1 MKGHKLLALLMALLL
16 CIQLLPV
23 STAFAEEVSEDG
35 ISVTLKANEATYGTL
50 TSTSTLTGLK
60 KGDTVELTATP
71 LKDSYVKFRQWAVYN
86 SKGAKATLDT
96 DYTLTETEPGSGK
109 ATLTVLGTTDLS
121 VMAVFK
127 GDVVGLASNYQP
139 VPSAGRG
146 LTAAKK
152 MITLV
157 SGTAIQGTTVISGW
171 DNNPKEPLTA
181 TITLDARPTDQATS
195 SLRLEVWENV
205 MAMGAQP
212 KMLAEGAQYKFDNVT
227 KMASESNAAMS
238 RYSFGEGWD
247 WTEYEFS
254 IVSSDGTTVLKPGKI
269 IFKYPGIATIDAKNG
284 SVKCG
289 ENTYSDGQT
298 VNLGTG
304 EKKIEAVPAEGYYFT
319 GWEISG
325 VTLDDATANPLTFDM
340 PTEAST
346 TIKANFAE
354 TVGVT
359 LKANSTSY
367 GEVTSTSTL
376 TGLKK
381 DDTVELTATPKENGH
396 ETFSQWVVYTN
407 KDCTTRAVP
416 EKDYTLTETE
426 AGKATLTVKGTTD
439 LWVMAVFQGKI
450 VGLQDKSNYAP
461 LPATRGKN
469 KNFRSLFSITK
480 GKNPGDIIASA
491 TITGWDND
499 PTVPLVATITLP
511 SNPAETQVGGW
522 RLQVWET
529 AGGILNSTS
538 ADAVHYN
545 MMLAPGARFDFS
557 GLTKD
562 DDRSTPYNQTSYSFG
577 DGWDWTEYSFNIVD
591 SEGTVLKPG
600 KIIFKYPGLA
610 TIDAKNGSVKCGEN
624 TYSDG
629 QTVNLGTDEKTIEAV
644 PDTGYV
650 FTGWKIDGVT
660 PGDATANPLTFTM
673 PSASTTIKANFA
685 QRPEL
690 GYQLSI
696 EGNGKVFVDGVELAD
711 GYMTEV
717 ADKTAVKFLAEPAE
731 GYVLDHWEIT
741 SPIKDVNI
749 PDSSG
754 NIKQLYITTAYG
766 GQFYNVKAVFA
777 EKVTYK
783 LRFKLMLGETDVT
796 QSNDFKTACGSQNVG
811 IPYLAYTFPSAMT
824 LDEIYS
830 SLSTRKTISGF
841 DSFADGLNYLDFP
854 VGNGDWIV
862 IGLEAYPGYT
872 VQGGPKFI
880 TDGFVSSNEDAVA
893 DRRST
898 SNSRFGGRTYIVFK
912 MTQDTTITANI
923 HEAKYTTVTVPTD
936 ETEGT
941 VTITP
946 AADVETLGMWWEGSK
961 LTVQAAPAEGYR
973 FVRWQESA
981 GGYINDENA
990 VQNPLNITLGETGAN
1005 FSPVFEAAEA
1015 FDRSITK
1022 VVDPEGKAT
1031 ITINGSSDTIQVR
1044 EGSVVSLGIDVD
1056 EYYLFD
1062 HWNVTQN
1069 GVKPSY
1075 NLVAP
1080 ENQKSENATF
1090 VMPFGESGVT
1100 VQAVLKNRYTG
1111 LSTLVF
1117 LMTGNN
1123 GSTAGAKGLTT
1134 VSLSKNSSPLTDV
1147 NCQVQK
1153 GDELEIAV
1161 TMLNEDYVLREITVV
1176 NMDSFETLQ
1185 TITDVQGTIAIP
1197 SWNSWQISVR
1207 IEKKTTDTERHSIS
1221 LTQPTTGG
1229 TISSSN
1235 MTSQPDKTITL
1246 TAVPGSGY
1254 VLKKWIVKDAQENAI
1269 SVTTDNNVGT
1279 FTMPK
1284 SDVTVTAEFVALAE
1298 VKPEITS
1305 VALLQGEAGSELA
1318 TGVLAGDKWTITIP
1332 DTVPAETV
1340 AKIPEGL
1347 SGLYLKIMTP
1357 AGVKVKQGQFEGDWS
1372 NGDVMCY
1379 MPVNEEVTFQAIAG
1393 TATKDYTIKLVYSGS
1408 PLLSNGSATRISN
1421 SSASVQFSSNVAGN
1435 YFYKVVASG
1444 ADAPTEEDVL
1454 ASSNKGTA
1462 STGVNNITLSNL
1474 GDGARD
1480 IYIVVVD
1487 ASNNR
1492 SVVLKIEIPAYGSID
1507 VPDTGAYTITVK
1519 APKGGT
1525 ITPNRT
1531 KANAGDEI
1539 IVTVTPDSGYQM
1551 VADSL
1556 TYTLAVSGGETV
1568 KITNN
1573 RFAMPEGNVSIS
1585 CQWETAATTSTGIT
1599 GFSINGV
1606 AGAVNNTTNTITI
1619 TMPRGTDVTKLTP
1632 VIATNGI
1639 KSLTPGNGET
1649 VDFTNAVTYTAAM
1662 EDGSSKTYTVTVYVD
1677 KGTLAD
1683 QFWDK
1688 LTDFA
1693 TQVPWWQYAEKQ
1705 QSTSKYP
1712 KYW

>member
-35 ISVTLKANEATYGTL
+35 ISVTLKANSANYGT
-50 TSTSTLTGLK
+50 
-60 KGDTVELTATP
+60 V
-71 LKDSYVKFRQWAVYN
+71 
-86 SKGAKATLDT
+86 
-96 DYTLTETEPGSGK
+96 
-109 ATLTVLGTTDLS
+109 
-121 VMAVFK
+121 
-127 GDVVGLASNYQP
+127 
-139 VPSAGRG
+139 
-146 LTAAKK
+146 
-152 MITLV
+152 
-157 SGTAIQGTTVISGW
+157 
-171 DNNPKEPLTA
+171 
-181 TITLDARPTDQATS
+181 TS
-195 SLRLEVWENV
+195 S
-205 MAMGAQP
+205 
-212 KMLAEGAQYKFDNVT
+212 
-227 KMASESNAAMS
+227 
-238 RYSFGEGWD
+238 
-247 WTEYEFS
+247 
-254 IVSSDGTTVLKPGKI
+254 SS
-269 IFKYPGIATIDAKNG
+269 
-284 SVKCG
+284 
-289 ENTYSDGQT
+289 
-298 VNLGTG
+298 
-304 EKKIEAVPAEGYYFT
+304 
-319 GWEISG
+319 
-325 VTLDDATANPLTFDM
+325 
-340 PTEAST
+340 
-346 TIKANFAE
+346 
-354 TVGVT
+354 
-359 LKANSTSY
+359 
-367 GEVTSTSTL
+367 L

-469 KNFRSLFSITK
+469 KNLRSLFSITK

-591 SEGTVLKPG
+591 SEGTVLKQG
-600 KIIFKYPGLA
+600 KIVFKYPGLA
-610 TIDAKNGSVKCGEN
+610 TIDAKNGSVKCGET
-624 TYSDG
+624 TYTDG
-629 QTVNLGTDEKTIEAV
+629 QTVNLGTGEKTIEAV
-644 PDTGYV
+644 PATGYI

-660 PGDATANPLTFTM
+660 LDDATANPLTFAM

-696 EGNGKVFVDGVELAD
+696 EGNGKVFVDGVERAN
-711 GYMTEV
+711 GYMAEV
-717 ADKTAVKFLAEPAE
+717 VDRTNVKFLAEPAE
-731 GYVLDHWEIT
+731 GYVLHHWEIT

-754 NIKQLYITTAYG
+754 NLNQLHITTAFG

-777 EKVTYK
+777 EKATYK
-783 LRFKLMLGETDVT
+783 LRFKLMLGETNVT

-893 DRRST
+893 DRHSI

-1284 SDVTVTAEFVALAE
+1284 SDVTVTAEFVSSAE

-1305 VALLQGEAGSELA
+1305 VALLQGEAGDELA
-1318 TGVLAGDKWTITIP
+1318 TGVPSGDKWTITIP

-1347 SGLYLKIMTP
+1347 SGLYLKIVTP
-1357 AGVKVKQGQFEGDWS
+1357 AGVTVKQGQFAGDWS
-1372 NGDVMCY
+1372 QGDIMCY

-1408 PLLSNGSATRISN
+1408 PLLSNGSATRTSKTGATVKFT
-1421 SSASVQFSSNVAGN
+1421 SSEAGT
-1435 YFYKVVASG
+1435 YYYKVVTHG
-1444 ADAPTEEDVL
+1444 AAAPTADEIMK
-1454 ASSNKGTA
+1454 STTHGTA
-1462 STGVNNITLSNL
+1462 SAGETTITLSNL
-1474 GDGARD
+1474 TEDARD
-1480 IYIVVVD
+1480 IYIVVVN
-1487 ASNNR
+1487 ASGGE
-1492 SVVLKIEIPAYGSID
+1492 SAALKVEIPAYGSGSET
-1507 VPDTGAYTITVK
+1507 PDTGKFTISVN

-1556 TYTLAVSGGETV
+1556 TYTLAVSSGETV

-1573 RFAMPEGNVSIS
+1573 RFTMPEGNVSIS

-1632 VIATNGI
+1632 VIATNGV

-1649 VDFTNAVTYTAAM
+1649 VNFTNAVTYTAAM

>member
-35 ISVTLKANEATYGTL
+35 ISVTLKANSANYGT
-50 TSTSTLTGLK
+50 
-60 KGDTVELTATP
+60 V
-71 LKDSYVKFRQWAVYN
+71 
-86 SKGAKATLDT
+86 
-96 DYTLTETEPGSGK
+96 
-109 ATLTVLGTTDLS
+109 
-121 VMAVFK
+121 
-127 GDVVGLASNYQP
+127 
-139 VPSAGRG
+139 
-146 LTAAKK
+146 
-152 MITLV
+152 
-157 SGTAIQGTTVISGW
+157 
-171 DNNPKEPLTA
+171 
-181 TITLDARPTDQATS
+181 TS
-195 SLRLEVWENV
+195 S
-205 MAMGAQP
+205 
-212 KMLAEGAQYKFDNVT
+212 
-227 KMASESNAAMS
+227 
-238 RYSFGEGWD
+238 
-247 WTEYEFS
+247 
-254 IVSSDGTTVLKPGKI
+254 SS
-269 IFKYPGIATIDAKNG
+269 
-284 SVKCG
+284 
-289 ENTYSDGQT
+289 
-298 VNLGTG
+298 
-304 EKKIEAVPAEGYYFT
+304 
-319 GWEISG
+319 
-325 VTLDDATANPLTFDM
+325 
-340 PTEAST
+340 
-346 TIKANFAE
+346 
-354 TVGVT
+354 
-359 LKANSTSY
+359 
-367 GEVTSTSTL
+367 L

-469 KNFRSLFSITK
+469 KNLRSLFSITK

-591 SEGTVLKPG
+591 SEGTVLKQG
-600 KIIFKYPGLA
+600 KIVFKYPGLA
-610 TIDAKNGSVKCGEN
+610 TIDAKNGSVKCGET
-624 TYSDG
+624 TYTDG
-629 QTVNLGTDEKTIEAV
+629 QTVNLGTGEKTIEAV
-644 PDTGYV
+644 PATGYI

-660 PGDATANPLTFTM
+660 LDDATANPLTFAM

-696 EGNGKVFVDGVELAD
+696 EGNGKVFVDGVERAN
-711 GYMTEV
+711 GYMAEV
-717 ADKTAVKFLAEPAE
+717 VDRTNVKFLAEPAE
-731 GYVLDHWEIT
+731 GYVLHHWEIT

-754 NIKQLYITTAYG
+754 NLNQLHITTAFG

-777 EKVTYK
+777 EKATYK
-783 LRFKLMLGETDVT
+783 LRFKLMLGETNVT

-893 DRRST
+893 DRHSI

-973 FVRWQESA
+973 FVCWQESA

-1284 SDVTVTAEFVALAE
+1284 SDVTVTAEFVSSAE

-1305 VALLQGEAGSELA
+1305 VALLQGEAGDELA
-1318 TGVLAGDKWTITIP
+1318 TGVPSGDKWTITIP

-1347 SGLYLKIMTP
+1347 SGLYLKIVTP
-1357 AGVKVKQGQFEGDWS
+1357 AGVTVKQGQFAGDWS
-1372 NGDVMCY
+1372 QGDIMCY

-1408 PLLSNGSATRISN
+1408 PLLSNGSATRTSKTGATVKFT
-1421 SSASVQFSSNVAGN
+1421 SSEAGT
-1435 YFYKVVASG
+1435 YYYKVVTHG
-1444 ADAPTEEDVL
+1444 AAAPTADEIMK
-1454 ASSNKGTA
+1454 STTHGTA
-1462 STGVNNITLSNL
+1462 SAGETTITLSNL
-1474 GDGARD
+1474 TEDARD
-1480 IYIVVVD
+1480 IYIVVVN
-1487 ASNNR
+1487 ASGGE
-1492 SVVLKIEIPAYGSID
+1492 SAALKVEIPAYGSGSET
-1507 VPDTGAYTITVK
+1507 PDTGKFTISVN

-1556 TYTLAVSGGETV
+1556 TYTLAVSSGETV

-1573 RFAMPEGNVSIS
+1573 RFTMPEGNVSIS

-1632 VIATNGI
+1632 VIATNGV

-1649 VDFTNAVTYTAAM
+1649 VNFTNAVTYTAAM

>member
-16 CIQLLPV
+16 CVQLLPV
-23 STAFAEEVSEDG
+23 STAFAAEVS
-35 ISVTLKANEATYGTL
+35 
-50 TSTSTLTGLK
+50 
-60 KGDTVELTATP
+60 
-71 LKDSYVKFRQWAVYN
+71 
-86 SKGAKATLDT
+86 
-96 DYTLTETEPGSGK
+96 
-109 ATLTVLGTTDLS
+109 
-121 VMAVFK
+121 
-127 GDVVGLASNYQP
+127 
-139 VPSAGRG
+139 
-146 LTAAKK
+146 
-152 MITLV
+152 
-157 SGTAIQGTTVISGW
+157 
-171 DNNPKEPLTA
+171 
-181 TITLDARPTDQATS
+181 
-195 SLRLEVWENV
+195 
-205 MAMGAQP
+205 
-212 KMLAEGAQYKFDNVT
+212 
-227 KMASESNAAMS
+227 
-238 RYSFGEGWD
+238 
-247 WTEYEFS
+247 
-254 IVSSDGTTVLKPGKI
+254 
-269 IFKYPGIATIDAKNG
+269 
-284 SVKCG
+284 
-289 ENTYSDGQT
+289 
-298 VNLGTG
+298 
-304 EKKIEAVPAEGYYFT
+304 
-319 GWEISG
+319 G
-325 VTLDDATANPLTFDM
+325 VR
-340 PTEAST
+340 
-346 TIKANFAE
+346 
-354 TVGVT
+354 VT
-359 LKANSTSY
+359 LKANSDNY
-367 GEVTSTSTL
+367 GTVTSSSSL

-381 DDTVELTATPKENGH
+381 DDTVELTATPKENSH
-396 ETFSQWVVYTN
+396 ETFSQWVVY
-407 KDCTTRAVP
+407 KSSSCTTKADP
-416 EKDYTLTETE
+416 KTDYTLTETE
-426 AGKATLTVKGTTD
+426 TGKATLTVKGTTD
-439 LWVMAVFQGKI
+439 LWVMAVFQGNI
-450 VGLQDKSNYAP
+450 VGLQDRSNYAP
-461 LPATRGKN
+461 LPAARGPLSM
-469 KNFRSLFSITK
+469 F
-480 GKNPGDIIASA
+480 
-491 TITGWDND
+491 TITNGSTTNRIGSAVIAGWDNN

-511 SNPAETQVGGW
+511 SSPTETDIANW

-529 AGGILNSTS
+529 VAGFGNKTED
-538 ADAVHYN
+538 DAVHNN

-562 DDRSTPYNQTSYSFG
+562 ADRSTPYNQTSYSFS
-577 DGWDWTEYSFNIVD
+577 DGWNWTENNFNIVD
-591 SEGTVLKPG
+591 SDGNVLKPG
-600 KIIFKYPGLA
+600 KIIFKYPGLV
-610 TIDAKNGSVKCGEN
+610 TIDAKNGSVKCGDA
-624 TYSDG
+624 TYTDG
-629 QTVNLGTDEKTIEAV
+629 QTVNLGTDKKTIEAV
-644 PDTGYV
+644 PATGYI
-650 FTGWKIDGVT
+650 FTGWEISGVT
-660 PGDATANPLTFTM
+660 LDDATANPLTFTM

-696 EGNGKVFVDGVELAD
+696 EGNGTVFVDGVERAD

-717 ADKTAVKFLAEPAE
+717 ADKTSVKFLAEPAE
-731 GYVLDHWEIT
+731 GYVLDHWELNGT
-741 SPIKDVNI
+741 TAAN
-749 PDSSG
+749 SSG
-754 NIKQLYITTAYG
+754 NLKRVYITTAFG
-766 GQFYNVKAVFA
+766 GKFYNVKAVFVQ
-777 EKVTYK
+777 KDTYK
-783 LRFKLMLGETDVT
+783 LRFKLMLRETDVT
-796 QSNDFKTACGSQNVG
+796 QSNDFETACGSQNIG

-830 SLSTRKTISGF
+830 SLSTGKTISDF
-841 DSFADGLNYLDFP
+841 NSFADGLNYLDFP
-854 VGNGDWIV
+854 VDSEDWIV
-862 IGLEAYPGYT
+862 IGLEMYPGYT
-872 VQGGPKFI
+872 VQSGPKFI
-880 TDGFVSSNEDAVA
+880 ADGFDSDNEASVA
-893 DRRST
+893 DRRSI

-912 MTQDTTITANI
+912 MTKDTTITANI
-923 HEAKYTTVTVPTD
+923 HEMVYTAVTVPTD
-936 ETEGT
+936 ETKGT

-946 AADVETLGMWWEGSK
+946 TADAETAAMWWEGSK
-961 LTVQAAPAEGYR
+961 LTVQAVPAEGYR
-973 FVRWQESA
+973 FVRWKDVE
-981 GGYINDENA
+981 GGYITAANA
-990 VQNPLNITLGETGAN
+990 TQNPLNFTLGTASAK
-1005 FSPVFEAAEA
+1005 FSPVFELAEA
-1015 FDRSITK
+1015 VDRSITK
-1022 VVDPEGKAT
+1022 IVDPEGKAT
-1031 ITINGSSDTIQVR
+1031 ITINGSSDTLQAK

-1062 HWNVTQN
+1062 HWIVTQN
-1069 GVKPSY
+1069 GVESPY

-1090 VMPFGESGVT
+1090 VMPFRESGVT
-1100 VQAVLKNRYTG
+1100 VQAVLKDRYTG

-1123 GSTAGAKGLTT
+1123 GSTAGTKGLTT
-1134 VSLSKNSSPLTDV
+1134 VSLSKNGTPLTDV

-1161 TMLNEDYVLREITVV
+1161 TMLKEEYVLREIVV
-1176 NMDSFETLQ
+1176 ENMDSHKAIQ
-1185 TITDVQGTIAIP
+1185 TITDAQGTITIP
-1197 SWNSWQISVR
+1197 SWNSWRIAVR
-1207 IEKKTTDTERHSIS
+1207 IEKKTEDTARHSIS

-1235 MTSQPDKTITL
+1235 TTSQPDKTITL
-1246 TAVPGSGY
+1246 TAVPDSGY

-1284 SDVTVTAEFVALAE
+1284 SDVTVTAEFVSSAE
-1298 VKPEITS
+1298 VTPEITS
-1305 VALLQGEAGSELA
+1305 VALLQGESGTEIA
-1318 TGVLAGDKWTITIP
+1318 TGVLSGDKWTITIP

-1347 SGLYLKIMTP
+1347 SGLYLKIVTP
-1357 AGVKVKQGQFEGDWS
+1357 AGVTVKQGQFEGDWS
-1372 NGDVMCY
+1372 QGDIMCY
-1379 MPVNEEVTFQAIAG
+1379 MPVNEEVTFQAIVG

-1507 VPDTGAYTITVK
+1507 VPDTGAYTITVN
-1519 APKGGT
+1519 APKGGK
-1525 ITPNRT
+1525 ITTNRT

-1573 RFAMPEGNVSIS
+1573 RFAMPEGNVTIT
-1585 CQWETAATTSTGIT
+1585 CKWETATTTAKGIT
-1599 GFSINGV
+1599 SFSINGV

-1632 VIATNGI
+1632 VIATNGV
-1639 KSLTPGNGET
+1639 KSLTPGSGET

-1693 TQVPWWQYAEKQ
+1693 TQVPWWEYAKHQ

>member
-1 MKGHKLLALLMALLL
+1 MKGHKLLALLLAFLL
-16 CIQLLPV
+16 CVQLLPV
-23 STAFAEEVSEDG
+23 STAFAAEVSG
-35 ISVTLKANEATYGTL
+35 VKVTLKANSLNYGTV
-50 TSTSTLTGLK
+50 TSTSNLTDLK
-60 KGDTVELTATP
+60 NGDTVELTATP
-71 LKDSYVKFRQWAVYN
+71 LKDSYVKFSEWVVYN
-86 SKGAKATLDT
+86 GKGAKATLDK
-96 DYTLTETEPGSGK
+96 DYTLSETEPGSGK

-146 LTAAKK
+146 PTAAKK

-195 SLRLEVWENV
+195 SLRIEVWERV

-212 KMLAEGAQYKFDNVT
+212 KRLAEGAQYKFDNVT

-304 EKKIEAVPAEGYYFT
+304 EK
-319 GWEISG
+319 
-325 VTLDDATANPLTFDM
+325 
-340 PTEAST
+340 
-346 TIKANFAE
+346 
-354 TVGVT
+354 
-359 LKANSTSY
+359 
-367 GEVTSTSTL
+367 
-376 TGLKK
+376 
-381 DDTVELTATPKENGH
+381 
-396 ETFSQWVVYTN
+396 
-407 KDCTTRAVP
+407 
-416 EKDYTLTETE
+416 
-426 AGKATLTVKGTTD
+426 
-439 LWVMAVFQGKI
+439 
-450 VGLQDKSNYAP
+450 
-461 LPATRGKN
+461 
-469 KNFRSLFSITK
+469 
-480 GKNPGDIIASA
+480 
-491 TITGWDND
+491 
-499 PTVPLVATITLP
+499 
-511 SNPAETQVGGW
+511 
-522 RLQVWET
+522 
-529 AGGILNSTS
+529 
-538 ADAVHYN
+538 
-545 MMLAPGARFDFS
+545 
-557 GLTKD
+557 
-562 DDRSTPYNQTSYSFG
+562 
-577 DGWDWTEYSFNIVD
+577 
-591 SEGTVLKPG
+591 
-600 KIIFKYPGLA
+600 
-610 TIDAKNGSVKCGEN
+610 
-624 TYSDG
+624 
-629 QTVNLGTDEKTIEAV
+629 TIEAV

-650 FTGWKIDGVT
+650 FTGRKIDGVT

-696 EGNGKVFVDGVELAD
+696 EGNGKVFVDGVERAD

-754 NIKQLYITTAYG
+754 NLKQLYITTAYG

-777 EKVTYK
+777 EKATYK

-796 QSNDFKTACGSQNVG
+796 RSNDFKAACGRQDVS
-811 IPYLAYTFPSAMT
+811 IPYSAYTFPSAMT
-824 LDEIYS
+824 VDEIYS
-830 SLSTRKTISGF
+830 SLSTGKSISDF
-841 DSFADGLNYLDFP
+841 YLFNAGLNYLDFP
-854 VGNGDWIV
+854 VDSEDWIV
-862 IGLEAYPGYT
+862 IQLNQYPGYT
-872 VQGGPKFI
+872 EQLGPKFI
-880 TDGFVSSNEDAVA
+880 ADGFVSSNEAAVA
-893 DRRST
+893 DRRSI

-936 ETEGT
+936 ETKGT

-946 AADVETLGMWWEGSK
+946 AADVEALGVWWEGSK
-961 LTVQAAPAEGYR
+961 LTVQAVPAEGYR
-973 FVRWQESA
+973 FARWQEST
-981 GGYINDENA
+981 GGYIKDENA
-990 VQNPLNITLGETGAN
+990 AKNPLNITLGANDAN
-1005 FSPVFEAAEA
+1005 FAPVFEAAEA
-1015 FDRSITK
+1015 VDRSITK
-1022 VVDPEGKAT
+1022 VADPEGKAT

-1062 HWNVTQN
+1062 HWNVTQK
-1069 GVKPSY
+1069 GVESPY

-1123 GSTAGAKGLTT
+1123 GTTAGTKGLTT
-1134 VSLSKNSSPLTDV
+1134 VSLSKNDIPLTDV

-1153 GDELEIAV
+1153 GDKLEIAV
-1161 TMLNEDYVLREITVV
+1161 TMLNEEYVLREITVV

-1185 TITDVQGTIAIP
+1185 TITDAQGTITIP
-1197 SWNSWQISVR
+1197 SWNSWRIAVR
-1207 IEKKTTDTERHSIS
+1207 IEKKTEDTARHSIS

-1229 TISSSN
+1229 TITSSN
-1235 MTSQPDKTITL
+1235 STAQPNTTVTL
-1246 TAVPGSGY
+1246 TAAPDSGY
-1254 VLKKWIVKDAQENAI
+1254 TLKSWIVKDEQQKSIA
-1269 SVTTDNNVGT
+1269 VTEDKTNSNVGT

-1284 SDVTVTAEFVALAE
+1284 SNVTVTAEFE
-1298 VKPEITS
+1298 STSEITPTITS
-1305 VALLQGEAGSELA
+1305 VALVKSADGSLVA
-1318 TGVLAGDKWTITIP
+1318 KGVPSGDNWTITIP
-1332 DTVPAETV
+1332 NTVSAETV

-1347 SGLYLKIMTP
+1347 SGLNLKIVTP
-1357 AGVKVKQGQFEGDWS
+1357 AGVKVKQEGGGGSYEGDWS
-1372 NGDVMCY
+1372 KGNISCY
-1379 MPVNEEVTFQAIAG
+1379 MPVGEEVTFKATAG
-1393 TATKDYTIKLVYSGS
+1393 TATKDYTIKLIYSGS
-1408 PLLSNGSATRISN
+1408 GEPTEPILSNGSATRTSKTGATVKFT
-1421 SSASVQFSSNVAGN
+1421 SSEAGN
-1435 YFYKVVASG
+1435 YFYKVVNHG
-1444 ADAPTEEDVL
+1444 ATAPTADEIMK
-1454 ASSNKGTA
+1454 STTKGTA
-1462 STGVNNITLSNL
+1462 STGEITFTLSNL
-1474 GDGARD
+1474 TEDARD
-1480 IYIVVVD
+1480 IYIVVVS
-1487 ASNNR
+1487 AAGGESAP
-1492 SVVLKIEIPAYGSID
+1492 LKVEIPAYGSGTD
-1507 VPDTGAYTITVK
+1507 TPDTGAYKISIST
-1519 APKGGT
+1519 PKGGT
-1525 ITPNRT
+1525 ITTNRT
-1531 KANAGDEI
+1531 KANEGDEI

-1556 TYTLAVSGGETV
+1556 TYTLAVESGETV

-1573 RFAMPEGNVSIS
+1573 RFIMPDGNVSIS

-1606 AGAVNNTTNTITI
+1606 AGAVNNSTNTITI

-1632 VIATNGI
+1632 VIATNGV
-1639 KSLTPGNGET
+1639 KSLTPGSGET
-1649 VDFTNAVTYTAAM
+1649 VDFTNSVTYTATM
-1662 EDGSSKTYTVTVYVD
+1662 EDGSTKTYIVTVYVN
-1677 KGTLAD
+1677 KGTLSD
-1683 QFWDK
+1683 QFWDMYVVE
-1688 LTDFA
+1688 L
-1693 TQVPWWQYAEKQ
+1693 
-1705 QSTSKYP
+1705 
-1712 KYW
+1712 